1 MPTYDYRCEANNKI
15 YEVKHAMALAPK
27 TWGELCKIT
36 GMDEQGIP
44 GKTPVTK
51 VLNTGGVVK
60 SGSLKN
66 PEAPPCMTGGCMG
79 GGACM
84 M

>member
-1 MPTYDYRCEANNKI
+1 MPTYDYRCEANNKV
-15 YEVKHAMALAPK
+15 YEVKHAMSLNPK
-27 TWGELCKIT
+27 TWAELCDIA
-36 GMDEQGIP
+36 GMDLKDIP
-44 GKTPVTK
+44 GHTPVSK

-60 SGSLKN
+60 SGALKN
-66 PEAPPCMTGGCMG
+66 PEAPPCMTGGCGG